1 MTDPNLFIQI
11 GYVIIIAT
19 LGGYIAKL
27 FKQPLIPAYNIV
39 GLIIGPIL
47 GVITNSLIIASLSE
61 IGIAFLL
68 FIVGLEINLDRLKH
82 VAGVAS
88 IGGIVQVAI
97 MFTVG
102 FLIALW
108 LGFLQLE
115 AAYIGLIIA
124 FSSTMVVVKILSD
137 KKQIDT
143 LHGRIIIGILLMQ
156 DVLAIFALLVLTT
169 LNEFSF
175 TILVVAMIKGIILLA
190 IAYLASKFV
199 FPTFFKFAARS
210 QELLFL
216 VAITVMFLF
225 SILFT
230 RFGFSIAIGAFV
242 GGLTIGSLPYNIE
255 VIGKLKSLRDFF
267 ATIFFVSLG
276 LGLSIVYIK
285 QLVLPLIIFTVVV
298 VLFKPFITM
307 VLANL
312 FGYKKHPAFLTGL
325 YLGQVSEFG
334 LIVAFAGLKLIIDN
348 KPHIGEPLYNLA
360 VMLAIITIA
369 LTSYF
374 MRYDNSIFSLFAKK
388 LKPFEKLSKKTK
400 HLEYVPDKMKKDVIL
415 VGYNRTGYSIVNT
428 LKKQKKTFLVVDY
441 NPEVIKELIEQKI
454 PCIYGDIGDT
464 EITERM
470 NLKKAKLVISTIDN
484 LQDNKLLIKH
494 VKKANKK
501 LLVFVVAA
509 HVEDALEL
517 YDFGADYVILP
528 HLLGGEKMSFMLE
541 HHAGKVSKLLK
552 EKLKHIQQLQSR
564 HR

>member
-1 MTDPNLFIQI
+1 MTDANIFIQI

-27 FKQPLIPAYNIV
+27 FKQPLIPAYILV

-47 GVITNSLIIASLSE
+47 GIITNSLIIASLSE

-82 VAGVAS
+82 VAGVATV
-88 IGGIVQVAI
+88 GGVIQVAL
-97 MFTVG
+97 MFTAG
-102 FLIALW
+102 FLIALC
-108 LGFLQLE
+108 LGFLQIE

-143 LHGRIIIGILLMQ
+143 LHGRIILGILLMQ
-156 DVLAIFALLVLTT
+156 DILAMFALLVLTT

-175 TILVVAMIKGIILLA
+175 LVLVMAMIKGVVLLA
-190 IAYLASKFV
+190 VALFASKYV
-199 FPTFFKFAARS
+199 FPSFFKFAARS

-216 VAITVMFLF
+216 VSITVMFLF
-225 SILFT
+225 SILFA

-255 VIGKLKSLRDFF
+255 IIGKLKSLRDFF

-276 LGLSIVYIK
+276 LGLSIMYLK
-285 QLVLPLIIFTVVV
+285 ELVVPLILLTLVV
-298 VLFKPFITM
+298 VLFKPFITII
-307 VLANL
+307 LCNW
-312 FGYKKHPAFLTGL
+312 FGYKKHPAFLTGIS
-325 YLGQVSEFG
+325 LGQVSEFG
-334 LIVAFAGLKLIIDN
+334 LIVVFAGLTLG
-348 KPHIGEPLYNLA
+348 HISDQIYNLA
-360 VMLAIITIA
+360 IFLAIITIA

-374 MRYDNSIFSLFAKK
+374 MGYDNKIYALFAKK
-388 LKPFEKLSKKTK
+388 LAVFEKISRGTK

-428 LKKQKKTFLVVDY
+428 LKKTKKSFLVVDY
-441 NPEVIKELIEQKI
+441 NPEVVKTLIEKKV

-464 EITERM
+464 EIVERM
-470 NLKKAKLVISTIDN
+470 NLKKAKLIISTIDDHM
-484 LQDNKLLIKH
+484 DNKLLIRH
-494 VKKANKK
+494 AKKANKK

-509 HVEDALEL
+509 HVRDALEL

-541 HHAGKVSKLLK
+541 HHAGKISKLLK
-552 EKLKHIQQLQSR
+552 EKLKHIKQLQKR
-564 HR
+564 HS

>member
-1 MTDPNLFIQI
+1 MTDANIFIQI

-27 FKQPLIPAYNIV
+27 FKQPLIPAYIIT
-39 GLIIGPIL
+39 GLVIGPIL
-47 GVITNSLIIASLSE
+47 GIITNSDVIASLSE

-68 FIVGLEINLDRLKH
+68 FMVGMEINLDRLKH

-88 IGGIVQVAI
+88 LGGVIQVAI
-97 MFTVG
+97 MFTTG
-102 FLIALW
+102 FLVALW

-115 AAYIGLIIA
+115 AAYIGLILA

-137 KKQIDT
+137 KRQIDS

-156 DVLAIFALLVLTT
+156 DIIAIFALLILTT
-169 LNEFSF
+169 LNQFSF
-175 TILVVAMIKGIILLA
+175 LVLVYAMIKGVILLLVA
-190 IAYLASKFV
+190 FLASKII

-216 VAITVMFLF
+216 VSITVMFFF

-242 GGLTIGSLPYNIE
+242 GGLTIGSLPYNLEI
-255 VIGKLKSLRDFF
+255 IGKLKSLRDFF

-276 LGLSIVYIK
+276 LGLSVTYMK
-285 QLVLPLIIFTVVV
+285 ELVLPLIIFTAIVI
-298 VLFKPFITM
+298 LIKPFITM
-307 VLANL
+307 IICNC

-325 YLGQVSEFG
+325 SLGQVSEFS
-334 LIVAFAGLKLIIDN
+334 LIVVFAGITLGHISQEIFTLII
-348 KPHIGEPLYNLA
+348 L
-360 VMLAIITIA
+360 LAIISIA

-374 MRYDNSIFSLFAKK
+374 MGFDSRIYGLFSKH
-388 LKPFEKLSKKTK
+388 LKIFEKLSKKTK
-400 HLEYVPDKMKKDVIL
+400 HLEFIPDKMRKDVIL
-415 VGYNRTGYSIVNT
+415 VGYNRTGYSIVQT
-428 LKKQKKTFLVVDY
+428 LKKQNKTFLVVDY
-441 NPEVIKELIEQKI
+441 NPEVIKCLIDKKV

-464 EITERM
+464 EIVERM

-484 LQDNKLLIKH
+484 LQDNKILIKH

-501 LLVFVVAA
+501 LVIFVVAA
-509 HVEDALEL
+509 HVEDALDL
-517 YDFGADYVILP
+517 YNFGADYVILP

-541 HHAGKVSKLLK
+541 HHAGNISKILK
-552 EKLKHIQQLQSR
+552 EKLKHIKQLQSR
-564 HR
+564 ET

>member
-1 MTDPNLFIQI
+1 MTDANIFIQI

-27 FKQPLIPAYNIV
+27 FKQPLIPAYIII

-47 GVITNSLIIASLSE
+47 GIITNSIVIASLSE

-68 FIVGLEINLDRLKH
+68 FIVGLEINFDRLKH

-88 IGGIVQVAI
+88 LGGIIQVAI
-97 MFTVG
+97 MFTTG
-102 FLIALW
+102 FLIALY
-108 LGFLQLE
+108 LGFFQLE
-115 AAYIGLIIA
+115 AAYVGLIIA

-156 DVLAIFALLVLTT
+156 DILAMFALLVLTT

-175 TILVVAMIKGIILLA
+175 LVLVIAIIKGIILLC
-190 IAYLASKFV
+190 IAYLASKYV
-199 FPTFFKFAARS
+199 FPIFFKFAARS

-216 VAITVMFLF
+216 VSITVMFLF

-230 RFGFSIAIGAFV
+230 RLGFSIAIGAFV

-255 VIGKLKSLRDFF
+255 VIGKLKPLRDFF

-276 LGLSIVYIK
+276 LGLSVAYIK
-285 QLVLPLIIFTVVV
+285 QLYIPLIILTLIVI
-298 VLFKPFITM
+298 LFKPFITM
-307 VLANL
+307 IIANW

-325 YLGQVSEFG
+325 SLGQVSEFG
-334 LIVAFAGLKLIIDN
+334 LIVVFAGLSLG
-348 KPHIGEPLYNLA
+348 HISEGIYNL
-360 VMLAIITIA
+360 VIFLAIITIA

-374 MRYDNSIFSLFAKK
+374 MGYDNKIYAKFAKHIK
-388 LKPFEKLSKKTK
+388 VFEKLGRVTK

-428 LKKQKKTFLVVDY
+428 LKKMKKSFLVVDY
-441 NPEVIKELIEQKI
+441 NPEVIKKLIEEKV
-454 PCIYGDIGDT
+454 PCIYGDIGDC
-464 EITERM
+464 EIIERM

-494 VKKANKK
+494 IKKCNKK

-517 YDFGADYVILP
+517 YDFGADYVVLP
-528 HLLGGEKMSFMLE
+528 HLLGGEKVSFMIE
-541 HHAGKVSKLLK
+541 HHAGKISKLLK
-552 EKLKHIQQLQSR
+552 EKIKHIKELQKR